1 MGKYFGTDGVRGL
14 ANAKLTPELAF
25 HLGLACGRI
34 LQEKTEIRAMILG
47 RDTRRSGPMLGA
59 ALAAGFA
66 SAGLDVW
73 DGGVLPTPAVAYL
86 ARTTPECGGAV
97 ISASHN
103 PAPDNG
109 IKFFDHE
116 GYKLADGMEEGIER
130 YLELPEAA
138 FERPTGARV
147 GRIRPLGDGGRR
159 YLEYLLET
167 NDYDFKGLK
176 VVVDCANGAASDL
189 GPEALRRARA
199 QVISINDLPD
209 GMNINDG
216 CGSTHLE
223 CLKKEVLHY
232 QADLG
237 LAFDG
242 DADRLLAVD
251 ASGAEVDGDKIL
263 VILGLY
269 LQSQGLLGGKA
280 VVTVMSNL
288 GLKRAFS
295 QAGIQVSETKV
306 GDRFVLERMMEE
318 NALLGGEQ
326 SGHIILR
333 DAATTGDGILTAL
346 RLLRVIKKTGK
357 TLAEL
362 AAQMEKLPQVL
373 VNVPVAT
380 KEGWETNAAI
390 QAAARQAEAELAGAG
405 RLLLRPSGTEELLR
419 VMVEGPDQKALERL
433 AENLAQVIRREQ
445 GRSPET
451 A

>member
-1 MGKYFGTDGVRGL
+1 M
-14 ANAKLTPELAF
+14 
-25 HLGLACGRI
+25 
-34 LQEKTEIRAMILG
+34 
-47 RDTRRSGPMLGA
+47 
-59 ALAAGFA
+59 
-66 SAGLDVW
+66 
-73 DGGVLPTPAVAYL
+73 
-86 ARTTPECGGAV
+86 

-269 LQSQGLLGGKA
+269 LQSQGLLGA
-280 VVTVMSNL
+280 
-288 GLKRAFS
+288 RPW
-295 QAGIQVSETKV
+295 
-306 GDRFVLERMMEE
+306 
-318 NALLGGEQ
+318 
-326 SGHIILR
+326 LR
-333 DAATTGDGILTAL
+333 
-346 RLLRVIKKTGK
+346 
-357 TLAEL
+357 
-362 AAQMEKLPQVL
+362 
-373 VNVPVAT
+373 
-380 KEGWETNAAI
+380 
-390 QAAARQAEAELAGAG
+390 
-405 RLLLRPSGTEELLR
+405 
-419 VMVEGPDQKALERL
+419 
-433 AENLAQVIRREQ
+433 
-445 GRSPET
+445 
-451 A
+451 

>member
-1 MGKYFGTDGVRGL
+1 M
-14 ANAKLTPELAF
+14 
-25 HLGLACGRI
+25 
-34 LQEKTEIRAMILG
+34 
-47 RDTRRSGPMLGA
+47 
-59 ALAAGFA
+59 
-66 SAGLDVW
+66 
-73 DGGVLPTPAVAYL
+73 
-86 ARTTPECGGAV
+86 
-97 ISASHN
+97 
-103 PAPDNG
+103 
-109 IKFFDHE
+109 
-116 GYKLADGMEEGIER
+116 
-130 YLELPEAA
+130 
-138 FERPTGARV
+138 
-147 GRIRPLGDGGRR
+147 
-159 YLEYLLET
+159 
-167 NDYDFKGLK
+167 
-176 VVVDCANGAASDL
+176 
-189 GPEALRRARA
+189 
-199 QVISINDLPD
+199 
-209 GMNINDG
+209 
-216 CGSTHLE
+216 
-223 CLKKEVLHY
+223 
-232 QADLG
+232 
-237 LAFDG
+237 
-242 DADRLLAVD
+242 
-251 ASGAEVDGDKIL
+251 
-263 VILGLY
+263 
-269 LQSQGLLGGKA
+269 
-280 VVTVMSNL
+280 VTVMSNL